1 MTDPEPLPPGEC
13 PPKNTFTLGGGSLK
27 SALPLGEGQGRGP
40 SDGAPRFLIARLS
53 ALGDTVCSLPAASA
67 LKAGFPGCHVTW
79 AVDPR
84 FAGIVECCAAVDEV
98 VRIERRF
105 QRVPGQFDAALDL
118 QGLLKSGLVVARAR
132 AKEKVGYHWQREG
145 SALFSRRVPPDPTS
159 FHVVDQYVDVARAVG
174 GVGDRAAFALAPKHD
189 DVLAVRRK
197 LKERGVVGRFVLIN
211 AGAGWVT
218 KRWPPARFAALIDR
232 LHRETGLPT
241 VLLGGKGDAA
251 IAQEV
256 VNLCA
261 AKPASLV
268 GETGVRELVA
278 LVRLASVHVG
288 GDTGSTHL
296 AAALDVPAVG
306 LYGLTRPQRSCP
318 YGQIERCH
326 HDPRGLA
333 SIEVEPVW
341 ETLRNALV

>member
-1 MTDPEPLPPGEC
+1 MSDDG
-13 PPKNTFTLGGGSLK
+13 
-27 SALPLGEGQGRGP
+27 ALPLAGG
-40 SDGAPRFLIARLS
+40 GAPKFLIARLS
-53 ALGDTVCSLPAASA
+53 ALGDTVCSLPAAVA
-67 LKAGFPGCHVTW
+67 LKRAFPDCHITW

-84 FAGIVECCAAVDEV
+84 FAGIVECCGAVDEV
-98 VRIERRF
+98 VRVKKPLTRL
-105 QRVPGQFDAALDL
+105 PGQYDVALDL
-118 QGLLKSGLVVARAR
+118 QGLLKSGLVVGLAR

-145 SALFSRRVPPDPTS
+145 SGLFSRRVPPDPTS

-174 GVGDRAAFALAPKHD
+174 GEMDRAEFALTPKHD

-197 LKERGVVGRFVLIN
+197 LKERGIVGRFALMN
-211 AGAGWVT
+211 AGAGWVS
-218 KRWPPARFAALIDR
+218 KRWPPSHFAALIDR
-232 LHRETGLPT
+232 LHTELEMPT
-241 VLLGGKGDAA
+241 VLLGGPSDGP
-251 IAQEV
+251 IAQEIID
-256 VNLCA
+256 LCS

-296 AAALDVPAVG
+296 AAALDIPAVG

-326 HDPRGLA
+326 HDERGL
-333 SIEVEPVW
+333 SFIEVEPVW
-341 ETLRNALV
+341 ETLRAALG